1 MGFAVTPG
9 MLLMVCGM
17 VFLAAVVDSIG
28 GGGGLISLPAYLLTG
43 LDPVLAAGSNKFSAS
58 FGTLVATIRYFR
70 SGKLLVK
77 PALWAILGA
86 LPGAYAGAEVLE
98 RTNPAFVRIFM
109 LCAIPIV
116 ALGVVFKRDVPERTD
131 ADRPVNR
138 LVCFL
143 IGLAIGFYDGFFGPG
158 TGTLLI
164 MAFTWLTRMDMVT
177 ASGTAKAVNL
187 ASNVAALT
195 SLLTGGHVVF
205 ALAVPAMACSMLG
218 GWVGSRLAI
227 ARGAKLVRYVML
239 GVLALLIIRLALEW
253 LRG

>member
-1 MGFAVTPG
+1 MDFVVTPG
-9 MLLMVCGM
+9 MLVMVCGM

-58 FGTLVATIRYFR
+58 FGTLIATIRYFR
-70 SGKLLVK
+70 SGKLLVRT
-77 PALWAILGA
+77 ALWSVLGA

-98 RTNPAFVRIFM
+98 RTDPAFVRGFM
-109 LCAIPIV
+109 LCAIPVV
-116 ALGVVFKRDVPERTD
+116 ALIVVFKRDVPEQTDRT
-131 ADRPVNR
+131 APVNR

-164 MAFTWLTRMDMVT
+164 LAFTWLTKMDMVT

-187 ASNVAALT
+187 SSNAAALF
-195 SLLTGGHVVF
+195 SLLLGRHVVF
-205 ALAVPAMACSMLG
+205 ALAVPAMFCSMAG
-218 GWVGSRLAI
+218 GWVGSKLAI
-227 ARGAKLVRYVML
+227 ARGAKLVRWVML
-239 GVLALLIIRLALEW
+239 GVLALLMIRMISDLLV
-253 LRG
+253 